1 MKAIDV
7 LMEEH
12 RVIEGVLKT
21 LETAAHYLEAGLP
34 VRPGLFLEAADFVR
48 GFADG
53 CHHKKE
59 EEVLFR
65 TMVDHGVPV
74 EQGPIGVMLQE
85 HEQGREEIRKMR
97 AAAEKLEAGDAGA
110 RHALTTSAFAYVEL
124 LRGHIFKEDR
134 VLFPM
139 ADQAIPPEKQ
149 EQVWEGFEHVEH
161 EETGEGV
168 HEKYLALARSLAQE
182 VSRIGM
188 QV

>member
-1 MKAIDV
+1 MKATEV

-21 LETAAHYLEAGLP
+21 LETAAHYVEAGLP
-34 VRPGLFLEAADFVR
+34 VRPALFLEAADFVR

-65 TMVDHGVPV
+65 TMADHGVQV
-74 EQGPIGVMLQE
+74 EQGPIGVMLHE
-85 HEQGREEIRKMR
+85 HEQGRQYIRKLR
-97 AAAEKLEAGDAGA
+97 AAAERLEAGEKTA
-110 RHALTTSAFAYVEL
+110 RHELTASVFGYVEL

-134 VLFPM
+134 VLFPL
-139 ADQAIPPEKQ
+139 ANQSIPQAEQ
-149 EQVWEGFEHVEH
+149 EQVWEAFEHVEH

-168 HEKYLALARSLAQE
+168 HEKYLALANALARE
-182 VSRIGM
+182 VSLIGV